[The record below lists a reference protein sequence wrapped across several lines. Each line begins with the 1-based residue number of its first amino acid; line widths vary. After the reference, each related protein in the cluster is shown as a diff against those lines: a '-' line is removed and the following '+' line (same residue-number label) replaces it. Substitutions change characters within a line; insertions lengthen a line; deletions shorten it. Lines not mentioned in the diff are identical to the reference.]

1 MKKIYTKVS
10 LIAAL
15 REIRDMGW
23 IENRRHGN
31 AGGVGNTIEDL
42 LGIEENNLPIPN
54 AAEWELKCQ
63 RSNTSSLITLMHME
77 PSPRTLSLVSSL
89 LLPKYGWA
97 HQQAGGKYSEEE
109 MSFRSTINAL
119 SRTDR
124 GFGIKVNHEER
135 RIEVSFE
142 QFRKSLLFCKI
153 ETLEYLS
160 MSWRERPI
168 CLWWF
173 LPRF

>member
-1 MKKIYTKVS
+1 MKKIYTKAS
-10 LIAAL
+10 LISAL
-15 REIRDMGW
+15 HEIRDMGW

-31 AGGVGNTIEDL
+31 SGGVGNTLEDL

-63 RSNTSSLITLMHME
+63 RSNTSSLTTLMHME

-89 LLPKYGWA
+89 LLPKYGWE
-97 HQQAGGKYSEEE
+97 HQQAGSKYAQGE
-109 MSFRSTINAL
+109 MSFRATINAL

-135 RIEVSFE
+135 RIEVSFDSE
-142 QFRKSLLFCKI
+142 STDSKHKDWI
-153 ETLEYLS
+153 ETVTRRCS
-160 MSWRERPI
+160 KD
-168 CLWWF
+168 
-173 LPRF
+173 

>member
-1 MKKIYTKVS
+1 
-10 LIAAL
+10 
-15 REIRDMGW
+15 MGW